1 MPTVSDWGCSPE
13 ALKATKLIVKIACIG
28 LVVAIIYSFTLWLVI
43 RKSSSSNEALEINSL
58 SSIEP
63 SGATFE
69 ERLDALDVSKL
80 CKQCLGIDD
89 DFIIDNITFVLKA
102 CPSHAKPTFED
113 LLDAIC
119 WVESDCEAGMMGDAE
134 PIILER
140 KVGATAEIN
149 YRAIGA
155 YQLHK
160 IYVDDVNRILRI
172 WRDSLNE
179 TFRKYYASRPYD
191 PNGIES
197 VDFEPYT
204 YEDRW
209 NKKHS
214 RFMTEV
220 YLRYYA
226 PLNDNLEINLEA
238 AARIHNGGPNGY
250 KKESTKAYWL
260 KVKARMAARYFTK
273 TGEPNGVR

>member
-13 ALKATKLIVKIACIG
+13 ALKAFRLIRRIGYIG
-28 LVVAIIYSFTLWLVI
+28 LIAAILYWAALWLKI
-43 RKSSSSNEALEINSL
+43 RNSS
-58 SSIEP
+58 P
-63 SGATFE
+63 SFKAPATPAGA
-69 ERLDALDVSKL
+69 
-80 CKQCLGIDD
+80 
-89 DFIIDNITFVLKA
+89 
-102 CPSHAKPTFED
+102 TFED

-172 WRDSLNE
+172 WRDSLSE

-238 AARIHNGGPNGY
+238 AARIHNGGPDGW
-250 KKESTKAYWL
+250 KKKSTKPYWE
-260 KVKARMAARYFTK
+260 KVKARMTAKFMTN
-273 TGEPNGVR
+273 TGEPK